1 MQPSRAESVTA
12 SAKHLARQGKARQGN
27 NDKDELEMELAVECA
42 QGLAV
47 QYHLRPHHTW
57 RTLL

>member
-12 SAKHLARQGKARQGN
+12 SAKHLARQGN